1 MKQWK
6 FLGAAAA
13 AMMMLSSCLGNT
25 GGQTSS
31 FSNLLG
37 VVTMDSKTFVN
48 VVQTAAGVV
57 YNPDITKMGF
67 SAGDC
72 LQLSFTYDSSNP
84 NNANDYVNGYTY
96 VTVTGTP
103 TSIDKGTVEY
113 GVTDTTALMTNEI
126 AVVNPIAGTS
136 TGYDYYPSLGGYMF
150 LTSSFEGLTGQKN
163 AWFMKYDMNQTPE
176 VYNNN
181 FDLYTIVLR
190 AVKQEEGK
198 TPAATIGTTIA
209 YNLQMVLDRM
219 NKKAQSDTKDR
230 FYVRFKY
237 LKSIESD
244 GTLKWEY
251 SAPLTLQTVETSNSD
266 KQ

>member
-13 AMMMLSSCLGNT
+13 AMMMLSSCLGDT

-72 LQLSFTYDSSNP
+72 LQLSFTYDS
-84 NNANDYVNGYTY
+84 
-96 VTVTGTP
+96 GTP

>member
-13 AMMMLSSCLGNT
+13 AMMMLSSCLGDT

-84 NNANDYVNGYTY
+84 NNANDYVNGY
-96 VTVTGTP
+96 
-103 TSIDKGTVEY
+103 
-113 GVTDTTALMTNEI
+113 
-126 AVVNPIAGTS
+126 
-136 TGYDYYPSLGGYMF
+136 GY
-150 LTSSFEGLTGQKN
+150 
-163 AWFMKYDMNQTPE
+163 
-176 VYNNN
+176 
-181 FDLYTIVLR
+181 
-190 AVKQEEGK
+190 
-198 TPAATIGTTIA
+198 
-209 YNLQMVLDRM
+209 
-219 NKKAQSDTKDR
+219 SD
-230 FYVRFKY
+230 
-237 LKSIESD
+237 
-244 GTLKWEY
+244 
-251 SAPLTLQTVETSNSD
+251 QH
-266 KQ
+266 